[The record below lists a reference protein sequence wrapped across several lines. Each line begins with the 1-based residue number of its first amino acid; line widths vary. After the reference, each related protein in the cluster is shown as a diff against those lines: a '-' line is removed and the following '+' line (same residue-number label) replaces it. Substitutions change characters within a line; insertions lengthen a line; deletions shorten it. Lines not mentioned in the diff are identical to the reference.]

1 MSDQT
6 TNSINTTPNELALYS
21 QVQLL
26 TAQIATLTAQMQ
38 NSHPVNSTLST
49 LPTSPPLRVKI
60 NNPMEFK
67 GSRDVSR
74 PFLSQCELVFNTR
87 PDLYPN
93 GLLAQVNYAASY
105 LRDSAFL
112 WFQTFK
118 VSSAR
123 SGIILNYTLFKTAFL
138 EAFGETDLKS
148 SVYSRVEPVGSK
160 GLGCPYATNFN
171 RHAANTGI
179 NDETLQ
185 YLFMQGL
192 KDEITELLLIYDSFS
207 SILDLQAKSIKID
220 NRRFNLQQRRKIIPK
235 AQQTSKIQHSSARF
249 SHPAATNSSSTNHS
263 FDSSSPMQIDTTV
276 VGRSPLSKEEKI
288 RCKNASLCGYC
299 GESTCG
305 GFPDLSKCTKLAGRP
320 GFQPRRTA

>member
-1 MSDQT
+1 M
-6 TNSINTTPNELALYS
+6 Y
-21 QVQLL
+21 
-26 TAQIATLTAQMQ
+26 
-38 NSHPVNSTLST
+38 
-49 LPTSPPLRVKI
+49 
-60 NNPMEFK
+60 
-67 GSRDVSR
+67 
-74 PFLSQCELVFNTR
+74 
-87 PDLYPN
+87 
-93 GLLAQVNYAASY
+93 YAASY
-105 LRDSAFL
+105 LRDTAFL

-138 EAFGETDLKS
+138 EAFGETDLKAQSTRELNRLVQKS
-148 SVYSRVEPVGSK
+148 SVAT
-160 GLGCPYATNFN
+160 YAMNFN
-171 RHAANTGI
+171 RLAANTGI

-207 SILDLQAKSIKID
+207 SISDLQAKLIKID
-220 NRRFNLQQRRKIIPK
+220 NRRFNLQQRQKIIPK

-263 FDSSSPMQIDTTV
+263 FDSSSPMQINTMV

-288 RCKNASLCGYC
+288 RRKNSSLCGYC